1 MRMRKF
7 LRQKNELLVQWNQ
20 ITNPKLP
27 ILILDG
33 IQYRRTLDQSNFWQR
48 IIGKHFTLSE

>member
-1 MRMRKF
+1 MRKF